1 MNINIFKNLHT
12 NLCKPIGS
20 EKTLFGGWQH
30 QALTGEVGSI
40 FLTPYSFMV
49 VKLTTVTNN
58 LMEKI

>member
-40 FLTPYSFMV
+40 SPTPYLFMV
-49 VKLTTVTNN
+49 VKPTTVTLN
-58 LMEKI
+58 